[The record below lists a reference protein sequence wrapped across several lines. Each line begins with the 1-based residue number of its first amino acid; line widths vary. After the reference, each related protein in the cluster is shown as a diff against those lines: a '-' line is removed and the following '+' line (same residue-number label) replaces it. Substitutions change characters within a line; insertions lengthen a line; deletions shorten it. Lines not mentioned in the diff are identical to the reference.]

1 VYIVFL
7 NKEGEMNLMAESGE
21 DLVAQTVT
29 MDRAVW
35 RKWNK
40 YTWSGFLLIGVGLIM
55 IAAGL
60 LLNTGAY
67 SAEGLLLGFGAIVI
81 LIGIVRVFIGL
92 INPLAPGDILR
103 RRRREGGTD
112 SILAVVDEDPT
123 QL

>member
-1 VYIVFL
+1 
-7 NKEGEMNLMAESGE
+7 MAESGE
-21 DLVAQTVT
+21 DLVVKIEI

-40 YTWSGFLLIGVGLIM
+40 FTWSGLLIIGVGLIM
-55 IAAGL
+55 IAVGI

-67 SAEGLLLGFGAIVI
+67 SAEGLLLGFGAIVV

-103 RRRREGGTD
+103 RRRRKSDDD
-112 SILAVVDEDPT
+112 SILAVVSEDPT
-123 QL
+123 I